1 MRNVSNAVVGAILV
15 FAAYYAGLFAV
26 TMLALPIPGPL
37 VGLCLLLGVLFTFPK
52 LEVPTARFVTFPL
65 KHMSLFFVPA
75 VLGVSI
81 YWDDIQANALAVA
94 IAIIFTTSL
103 SLGITA
109 WFAQKLFCSKLNK
122 PSSALQKEGKLE

>member
-1 MRNVSNAVVGAILV
+1 MV

-37 VGLCLLLGVLFTFPK
+37 VGLCLLLGMLFISPK
-52 LEVPTARFVTFPL
+52 LEMPTARFVTLPL

-81 YWDDIQANALAVA
+81 YWDDIQANALSIA
-94 IAIIFTTSL
+94 IAIILTTSL
-103 SLGITA
+103 SLGVTA
-109 WFAQKLFCSKLNK
+109 WFAQKLFCSKLNRA
-122 PSSALQKEGKLE
+122 SRTSQAGGKAE

>member
-1 MRNVSNAVVGAILV
+1 MRNVSNAIVGAIAV

-52 LEVPTARFVTFPL
+52 LEVATARFVTFPL

-81 YWDDIQANALAVA
+81 YWDDIQANALAIS
-94 IAIIFTTSL
+94 IAIILTTSL
-103 SLGITA
+103 SLGVNA

-122 PSSALQKEGKLE
+122 PSSASQKEGELE

>member
-1 MRNVSNAVVGAILV
+1 MRNVSNAVVGAIVV

-37 VGLCLLLGVLFTFPK
+37 VGLCLLLGVLFTFPN
-52 LEVPTARFVTFPL
+52 LEVATAKFVTFPL

-81 YWDDIQANALAVA
+81 YWDDIEANAPA
-94 IAIIFTTSL
+94 IAIAILLTTSL
-103 SLGITA
+103 SLGVTA

-122 PSSALQKEGKLE
+122 PSSTSQTEGELE

>member
-37 VGLCLLLGVLFTFPK
+37 VGLCLLLGVLLTFPN
-52 LEVPTARFVTFPL
+52 LEVATAKFVIFPL

>member
-1 MRNVSNAVVGAILV
+1 MRNVSNAVAGAIVV

-37 VGLCLLLGVLFTFPK
+37 VGLCLLLGLLFTFPK
-52 LEVPTARFVTFPL
+52 LEVAAARFVTFPL

-81 YWDDIQANALAVA
+81 YWDDIQANALAIA
-94 IAIIFTTSL
+94 IAIILTTSL

-109 WFAQKLFCSKLNK
+109 WFAQKLFCSKLSK
-122 PSSALQKEGKLE
+122 PSCNSHTEGKLE

>member
-1 MRNVSNAVVGAILV
+1 MRDVSGTIVGAIVV

-26 TMLALPIPGPL
+26 TVLDLPIPGPL
-37 VGLCLLLGVLFTFPK
+37 VGLCLLLGMLFISPK
-52 LEVPTARFVTFPL
+52 LEVPTALFVTFPL

-81 YWDDIQANALAVA
+81 YWDDIQANALAIA
-94 IAIIFTTSL
+94 IAIILTTSL

-122 PSSALQKEGKLE
+122 PSSTSQAGGKSE

>member
-1 MRNVSNAVVGAILV
+1 MRNVSNAVMGAIVV
-15 FAAYYAGLFAV
+15 FAAYYAGAFAV
-26 TMLALPIPGPL
+26 TILALPIPGPL
-37 VGLCLLLGVLFTFPK
+37 VGLCLLLGMLFTFPK

-81 YWDDIQANALAVA
+81 YWDDIRANALAIA
-94 IAIIFTTSL
+94 IAIILTTSL
-103 SLGITA
+103 SLGFTA

-122 PSSALQKEGKLE
+122 PSSTSQSDGEFE

>member
-1 MRNVSNAVVGAILV
+1 MRNVSNAVVGAIVV

-37 VGLCLLLGVLFTFPK
+37 VGLCLLLGMLFTFPK

-81 YWDDIQANALAVA
+81 YWDDIQANGLAIA
-94 IAIIFTTSL
+94 IAIILTTSL
-103 SLGITA
+103 SLGVTA
-109 WFAQKLFCSKLNK
+109 WFAQKLFCSKLDK
-122 PSSALQKEGKLE
+122 SSSASQKEGELE

>member
-1 MRNVSNAVVGAILV
+1 MRNVSNAVVGAIV
-15 FAAYYAGLFAV
+15 IFAAYYAGLFAV

-37 VGLCLLLGVLFTFPK
+37 VGLCLLLGVLFTFPN
-52 LEVPTARFVTFPL
+52 LEVATAKFVTFPL

-81 YWDDIQANALAVA
+81 YWDDIEANAPA
-94 IAIIFTTSL
+94 IAIAILLTTSL
-103 SLGITA
+103 SLGVTA

-122 PSSALQKEGKLE
+122 PSSTSQTEGELE